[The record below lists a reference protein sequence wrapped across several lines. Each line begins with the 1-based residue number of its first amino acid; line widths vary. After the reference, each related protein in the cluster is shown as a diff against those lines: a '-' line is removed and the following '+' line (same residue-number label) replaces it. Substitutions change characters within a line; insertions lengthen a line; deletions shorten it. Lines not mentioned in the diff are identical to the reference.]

1 MIWGFWRR
9 AYHKVVGIWD
19 GGIVIVCENLVWNA
33 GHNFFVYTFERDEAK
48 EIRTGRPREVRIVWR
63 SEVKNTK
70 NAVRVVGIALLGL
83 FVVVVGVPLL
93 LTAAGVTLSIVGTIT
108 MIAVGLIKL
117 AVVLAVVYL
126 VLVGIRALLR

>member
-9 AYHKVVGIWD
+9 AYHKVGGIRD
-19 GGIVIVCENLVWNA
+19 AGIVIICANLVWNA
-33 GHNFFVYTFERDEAK
+33 GRNFFVYKIERDEAK
-48 EIRTGRPREVRIVWR
+48 EKRTGRPKEVRIGWR

-108 MIAVGLIKL
+108 MVAVGLIKL

-126 VLVGIRALLR
+126 VLVGISALLR